1 MIKPE
6 QVPDEVVE
14 AAAKELAHTNGWRN
28 QQGVEVC
35 KPVVIDIIAA
45 ALNAWPG
52 IKLENLCGWV
62 MDGPDLPYVEETAS
76 IILPLPQEGG
86 DE

>member
-6 QVPDEVVE
+6 MVPDEVV
-14 AAAKELAHTNGWRN
+14 AALVDAWRDHY
-28 QQGVEVC
+28 GPEEC
-35 KPVVIDIIAA
+35 IAA

-52 IKLENLCGWV
+52 IKLENLCVWV

-76 IILPLPQEGG
+76 IILPLPPQEAS